1 MNEQAK
7 KYWKEFWQ
15 GESPQQ
21 MLRQSSGVGKGHR
34 WQMNWRT

>member
-7 KYWKEFWQ
+7 SIGKSFGKVN
-15 GESPQQ
+15 SLQQ